1 MARRRPELVHRIVM
15 RADTASAAA
24 WLVNDLAEDIIEFS
38 AYARVK
44 DALHQAT
51 RALPPRRGST

>member
-1 MARRRPELVHRIVM
+1 M

-24 WLVNDLAEDIIEFS
+24 WLVNDPAEDIIEFS